1 MRRQRGY
8 RVVDRMIILN
18 GLSLIYRLIAARKPT
33 LIPGFASKSAMGVD
47 VVFK

>member
-1 MRRQRGY
+1 MSFHPWQAL
-8 RVVDRMIILN
+8 VLKLDAW
-18 GLSLIYRLIAARKPT
+18 SLIYRLIAARKPT